1 MTEHLVSPDYSFT
14 LADRSFTLDG
24 SFATLKAVQ
33 HAFKEDLLAVQARVL
48 EMRQDEIALLLAT
61 GCGEKEQDT
70 GAWLLDEVGVTGTE
84 YQLLRGHLMAWLL
97 VAMTP
102 KRERAERKK
111 TMGELIGRLTA
122 PSGSSGTSTRNSHS
136 ASSAGPRPRF
146 GRATS
151 GS

>member
-1 MTEHLVSPDYSFT
+1 MTEHLVSPDYSFA
-14 LADRSFTLDG
+14 LAGREFALDG
-24 SFATLKAVQ
+24 SFTTLKAVQ

-61 GCGEKEQDT
+61 ACGAKEQDT
-70 GAWLLDEVGVTGTE
+70 GAWLLDEVGVTGPE

-102 KRERAERKK
+102 KREREGQKQK
-111 TMGELIGRLTA
+111 MGELIGKLEQLPA
-122 PSGSSGTSTRNSHS
+122 SLGESTRNSPS
-136 ASSAGPRPRF
+136 ESSAGTRTRS